1 MPEIHVRVVFDKVD
15 PDVTGA
21 EVLDAITT
29 MLVASEASPSKIAVR
44 AVKAIVKYDRDA
56 IEKLIVTGRERKG
69 LGWSAMAEQLN
80 ERAVPTMSGGKQWY
94 PSTIKAV
101 YDRASKGTK

>member
-15 PDVTGA
+15 PDITGA

-29 MLVASEASPSKIAVR
+29 MLVASGASRSKIAVR

-69 LGWSAMAEQLN
+69 LGWSQMAEQLN
-80 ERAVPTMSGGKQWY
+80 DRAVPTMSGGKQWY
-94 PSTIKAV
+94 ASTIKAV
-101 YDRASKGTK
+101 YERASKGTK